1 MVRESPPYQSRLSF
15 EPSMVA
21 AMSAGK
27 LSATAT
33 KAKAK
38 TSIITISP
46 FVWRKAPCSEA
57 GTMPR
62 PGSDRC
68 DGHHEIGDCDVARAP
83 RADLHQRDIGN
94 KNEAFSRARECYEK
108 ASACY
113 KRRKQ
118 VDNRKHS
125 IGFILPHR
133 ANPDGLNF
141 RKRQA
146 SASMIIV
153 ELNLGRVAGCLAI
166 DAIRA
171 LAQQVAGEQP
181 LPVVAGDD
189 FPRRRPPLR
198 YD

>member
-118 VDNRKHS
+118 VDNRKHR

-141 RKRQA
+141 RERQGKR
-146 SASMIIV
+146 SA
-153 ELNLGRVAGCLAI
+153 RVTCSAHYMF
-166 DAIRA
+166 RA
-171 LAQQVAGEQP
+171 LSKMLGATSVQP
-181 LPVVAGDD
+181 RTPSRSNPMISLT
-189 FPRRRPPLR
+189 L
-198 YD
+198 